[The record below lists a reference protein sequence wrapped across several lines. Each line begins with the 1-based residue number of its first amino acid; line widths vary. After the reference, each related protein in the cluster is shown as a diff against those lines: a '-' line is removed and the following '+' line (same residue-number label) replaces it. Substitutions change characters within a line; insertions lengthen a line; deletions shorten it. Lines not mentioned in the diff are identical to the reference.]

1 MLLKLNDPKILSDA
15 IALISELVSEVRLK
29 ITRAGMGIIAVDP
42 ANVALVSL
50 KLPCSLFSEF
60 KTEEEE
66 NLGVSLE
73 DLKQVLRRANS
84 SSTLTIEKE
93 DNKLKLSI
101 QDTVKRNFSLALIA
115 IETEEK
121 RIPELEFNG
130 KVELDSGIFSN
141 AIEDAA
147 VVSDSC
153 SLSVKDKFIVEA
165 KGNLHSTRTEFSSDE
180 AKFSGEAKSKY
191 SLEYLQK
198 FIKASKFADKVSVQF
213 STDYPCRLDFKG
225 PVEMTFILAP
235 RVEEE

>member
-1 MLLKLNDPKILSDA
+1 MLLKLNDPKVLTDA
-15 IALISELVSEVRLK
+15 ISLISELVSEVRLK
-29 ITRAGMGIIAVDP
+29 VTRAGLSIIAVDP

-66 NLGVSLE
+66 NLGLSLE
-73 DLKQVLRRANS
+73 DFKQILKRAGSGS
-84 SSTLTIEKE
+84 SLTIEKE
-93 DNKLKLSI
+93 ENKLKLNI
-101 QDTVKRNFSLALIA
+101 QDTVKRTFNLALIA
-115 IETEEK
+115 IEAEEK
-121 RIPELEFNG
+121 RIPELEFSS
-130 KVELDSGIFSN
+130 KVELNSGIFSN
-141 AIEDAA
+141 AIEDAL

-153 SLSVKDKFIVEA
+153 TFSVKDKFIVEA
-165 KGNLHSTRTEFSSDE
+165 KGSLHSTRTEFNADE

-198 FIKASKFADKVSVQF
+198 FIKAGRFSDRVQLQF
-213 STDYPCRLDFKG
+213 STDYPARLDFKG